1 MTADSAF
8 APAVSLGRAVLE
20 LEGVSRSFPGAKAL
34 TDVSISVDAGEIRA
48 LLGENGAGKSTLIKI
63 VTGAI
68 AADTGVVR
76 VGGEV
81 LKRANPRTA
90 QRLGVRAIHQ
100 ERQIAGDLTVAENVY
115 LEAPPRNSA
124 GFATRHAAIR
134 QASRLL
140 ADLHIDLDPGANAGI
155 LTAAEQQL
163 IELAR
168 AVSARAKVVIMD
180 EPTASLHPDEVATL
194 FRVVRRLEAD
204 GTAVL
209 YVSHHLDEVFEIA
222 DSATVLRN
230 GAHVADV
237 AIRARGPEA
246 EQHKTDAPLTTREQL
261 VSLMFGRDVSRTRLE
276 RVVTTPTPA
285 IVATGISFGRALKPV
300 DVTVNYG
307 EVLALSGASGAGS
320 SELAALLAGV
330 ETPSSGSIRMVERNK
345 AVKGRDRAV
354 EAGIAYLPANRKRD
368 GLLLERSISEN
379 LLLVPKHGLGD
390 VLYWPP
396 TGRRLSRQAVA
407 DGNVKAGDVSNRVMT
422 LSGGNQQKVILARW
436 MLAGSRVLV
445 LDEPTAGIDVA
456 SKFEIY
462 RRLLDLAGEGF
473 AVVIVSSDYEEIA
486 CLADRVLLMRD
497 GAITAELAGA
507 ESTAEELYQREMA
520 GAA

>member
-1 MTADSAF
+1 M
-8 APAVSLGRAVLE
+8 R
-20 LEGVSRSFPGAKAL
+20 
-34 TDVSISVDAGEIRA
+34 
-48 LLGENGAGKSTLIKI
+48 AGK
-63 VTGAI
+63 
-68 AADTGVVR
+68 
-76 VGGEV
+76 
-81 LKRANPRTA
+81 
-90 QRLGVRAIHQ
+90 
-100 ERQIAGDLTVAENVY
+100 
-115 LEAPPRNSA
+115 
-124 GFATRHAAIR
+124 
-134 QASRLL
+134 LL
-140 ADLHIDLDPGANAGI
+140 ADLGIDLDPAANAGA

-168 AVSARAKVVIMD
+168 AVSARAKLVIMD
-180 EPTASLHPDEVATL
+180 EPTASLHPDEVITL
-194 FRVVRRLEAD
+194 FRAVRRLEAD
-204 GTAVL
+204 GVAVL

-237 AIRARGPEA
+237 GIRARGTQA
-246 EQHKTDAPLTTREQL
+246 QASSDAAPLTTREEL
-261 VSLMFGRDVSRTRLE
+261 VSLIFGRDVSRTRLA
-276 RVVTTPTPA
+276 RAATKPTPA
-285 IVATGISFGRALKPV
+285 LVATGVSLGRALKPV

-320 SELAALLAGV
+320 SELASLLAGV
-330 ETPSSGSIRMVERNK
+330 ASPSSGEIRMVAGTRDIK
-345 AVKGRDRAV
+345 VKGRDRAV

-379 LLLVPKHGLGD
+379 LLMVPQHGMGD
-390 VLYWPP
+390 LFYWPP
-396 TGRRLSRQAVA
+396 TGRRLSSRAVA

-436 MLAGSRVLV
+436 MLAGSRILV

-462 RRLLDLAGEGF
+462 RRLLDLAAEGF

-497 GAITAELAGA
+497 GAITAELDGA